1 MRTEKITSK
10 ALQFVDNDRYKL
22 ALVVAKRAEQLVN
35 GAEPLVKKEEANS
48 KFTDIALLEVA
59 EGKVFIESFLKRE
72 E

>member
-10 ALQFVDNDRYKL
+10 ALQLVDNDRYKL

-35 GAEPLVKKEEANS
+35 GAEPLVKKENSNS